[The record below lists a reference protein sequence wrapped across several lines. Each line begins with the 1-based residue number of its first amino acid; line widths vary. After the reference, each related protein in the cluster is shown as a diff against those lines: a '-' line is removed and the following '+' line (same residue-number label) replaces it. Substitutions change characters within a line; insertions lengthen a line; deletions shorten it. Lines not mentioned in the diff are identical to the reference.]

1 MTRQYRAAAGRAH
14 NAAEKTIGFWTR
26 GARATADLVP
36 GIPRVDLVPAI
47 ERYFDLVQR
56 TVDINRRLTVR
67 WAQAVGT
74 LSGVVREKAQS
85 TGDLVR
91 EKAEAADNVMREQA
105 EKAQRAVLEQ
115 AEKAEQAEKELARQ
129 ARQAA
134 REQAE
139 VAEQAKQ
146 AAAREQAQK
155 AEQAKQAEKG
165 LARQARQAEREQVR
179 RAHKR
184 ARGRYEG
191 LTKAE
196 LSDQLAKREL
206 PKTGNVDALIG
217 RLVEADSK

>member
-1 MTRQYRAAAGRAH
+1 MTRQYAAVPARNAG
-14 NAAEKTIGFWTR
+14 EKTAGFWTR
-26 GARATADLVP
+26 GARTVTNLVP
-36 GIPRVDLVPAI
+36 GLPRVDLVPAI
-47 ERYFDLVQR
+47 ERYFELVQR

-74 LSGVVREKAQS
+74 LSGTVRKKAES
-85 TGDLVR
+85 AGDLAR

-105 EKAQRAVLEQ
+105 EKAQQAVLEQ
-115 AEKAEQAEKELARQ
+115 VKKAEQAEKGLA
-129 ARQAA
+129 QAA

-139 VAEQAKQ
+139 KAEK
-146 AAAREQAQK
+146 AAREQAQK
-155 AEQAKQAEKG
+155 AEQAEQG
-165 LARQARQAEREQVR
+165 LARQARQAEREQAR

-184 ARGRYEG
+184 ARERYEG

-206 PKTGNVDALIG
+206 PKTGNVDALIE